1 MKLRGLMF
9 FILILP
15 VLSIAQDSVD
25 VVAQP
30 PEINYNPDITG
41 VLFKLFLSLI
51 VVVGLIYVSIFI
63 LKKISNRN
71 YTSSDQLIKVIGKS
85 YLTPKQSLYIVKMGL
100 SYAVLG
106 VGEGSVNLL
115 KELSPEE
122 VESLQPPPK
131 VKNGFQNILKSVLKR

>member
-1 MKLRGLMF
+1 MKLSGLTF
-9 FILILP
+9 FILTLP

-25 VVAQP
+25 VVVQP
-30 PEINYNPDITG
+30 PEISYNPDIAG
-41 VLFKLFLSLI
+41 ILFKLFLSLV

-71 YTSSDQLIKVIGKS
+71 YTSGDQLIKVIGKS

-106 VGEGSVNLL
+106 VGESSVNLL

-131 VKNGFQNILKSVLKR
+131 AKNGFQNILKSVLKR